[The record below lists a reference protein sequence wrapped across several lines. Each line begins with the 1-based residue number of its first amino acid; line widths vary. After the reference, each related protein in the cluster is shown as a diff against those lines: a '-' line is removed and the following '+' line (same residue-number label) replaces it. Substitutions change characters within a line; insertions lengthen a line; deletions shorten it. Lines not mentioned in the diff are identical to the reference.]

1 VIDTRGDFM
10 LLKDLSKG
18 EYFTRKSLNG
28 QEAKPSQ
35 VYIKDD
41 YDRSS
46 KKYWCQKW
54 NDISSGIELKGD
66 TEVYQ
71 DFIF

>member
-1 VIDTRGDFM
+1 MIVKELKKGD
-10 LLKDLSKG
+10 
-18 EYFTRKSLNG
+18 YFTRKPLSHT
-28 QEAKPSQ
+28 EAKPSQ
-35 VYIKDD
+35 VYIRGD
-41 YDRSS
+41 YDPST

-54 NDISSGIELKGD
+54 DDISRGIELKGN

>member
-1 VIDTRGDFM
+1 M
-10 LLKDLSKG
+10 KLKELKKG
-18 EYFTRKSLNG
+18 EYFTRRSLQG

-35 VYIKDD
+35 MYIRGD
-41 YDRSS
+41 YDQST

-54 NDISSGIELKGD
+54 DDISRGMELKGD

-71 DFIF
+71 DFIC

>member
-1 VIDTRGDFM
+1 MKLKEVKRGDF
-10 LLKDLSKG
+10 
-18 EYFTRKSLNG
+18 FVRKPLHE

-35 VYIKDD
+35 VYIREE
-41 YDRSS
+41 YDRSE

-54 NDISSGIELKGD
+54 NDISRGMWLKGD

-71 DFIF
+71 DFTF

>member
-1 VIDTRGDFM
+1 M
-10 LLKDLSKG
+10 KLKELKKG
-18 EYFTRKSLNG
+18 EYFTRTSLSG

-35 VYIKDD
+35 VYIKGT
-41 YDRSS
+41 YDQST

-54 NDISSGIELKGD
+54 DDISRGIELNGD
-66 TEVYQ
+66 TEIYT

>member
-1 VIDTRGDFM
+1 M
-10 LLKDLSKG
+10 KLKELKKG

-28 QEAKPSQ
+28 QEAKESQ
-35 VYIKDD
+35 VNIKDD
-41 YDRSS
+41 YDHST

-54 NDISSGIELKGD
+54 CDISKGIELKGD
-66 TEVYQ
+66 TEVYT

>member
-1 VIDTRGDFM
+1 MKLKELKHGD
-10 LLKDLSKG
+10 
-18 EYFTRKSLNG
+18 YFTRKPLNSK
-28 QEAKPSQ
+28 EAKPSQ
-35 VYIKDD
+35 VYIKDS
-41 YDRSS
+41 YNQST

-54 NDISSGIELKGD
+54 DDISRGIELKGD

>member
-1 VIDTRGDFM
+1 MKLKELKHGDF
-10 LLKDLSKG
+10 
-18 EYFTRKSLNG
+18 FTMKPING
-28 QEAKPSQ
+28 QEAKESQ

-41 YDRSS
+41 YDRST

-54 NDISSGIELKGD
+54 NDISKGIELKGD
-66 TEVYQ
+66 AEVYT

>member
-1 VIDTRGDFM
+1 MKLKELKHGDF
-10 LLKDLSKG
+10 
-18 EYFTRKSLNG
+18 FIRKPMNG
-28 QEAKPSQ
+28 QEAKESQ

-41 YDRSS
+41 YDRST

-54 NDISSGIELKGD
+54 DDISKGMELKGD

>member
-1 VIDTRGDFM
+1 M
-10 LLKDLSKG
+10 KLKELKRG
-18 EYFTRKSLNG
+18 EYFTRKPMYE

-35 VYIKDD
+35 VYIKED
-41 YDRSS
+41 YDRST

-54 NDISSGIELKGD
+54 DDISRGMELKGD
-66 TEVYQ
+66 TEVYM

>member
-1 VIDTRGDFM
+1 MKLKELRKGD
-10 LLKDLSKG
+10 
-18 EYFTRKSLNG
+18 YFTRKSLSHT
-28 QEAKPSQ
+28 EAKPSQ
-35 VYIKDD
+35 VYIKQE
-41 YDRSS
+41 YDQST

-54 NDISSGIELKGD
+54 DDISKGIELKGD

>member
-1 VIDTRGDFM
+1 MKLKELRKGD
-10 LLKDLSKG
+10 
-18 EYFTRKSLNG
+18 YFTRKPLSHT
-28 QEAKPSQ
+28 EAKPSQ
-35 VYIKDD
+35 VYIKQE
-41 YDRSS
+41 YDQST

-54 NDISSGIELKGD
+54 DDISKGIELKGD

>member
-1 VIDTRGDFM
+1 MKLKELKHGDF
-10 LLKDLSKG
+10 
-18 EYFTRKSLNG
+18 FTRKPMNG
-28 QEAKPSQ
+28 QEAKESQ

-41 YDRSS
+41 YDRST

-54 NDISSGIELKGD
+54 NDISKGIELKGD

>member
-1 VIDTRGDFM
+1 M
-10 LLKDLSKG
+10 QLKDLKKG
-18 EYFTRKSLNG
+18 EFFTRKSLG
-28 QEAKPSQ
+28 GKEAKGNQ
-35 VYIKDD
+35 IYVRQE
-41 YDRSS
+41 YDPGS

-54 NDISSGIELKGD
+54 NDISTGIELSGN

>member
-1 VIDTRGDFM
+1 M
-10 LLKDLSKG
+10 KLKELKRG
-18 EYFTRKSLNG
+18 EYFTRKPMYE

-35 VYIKDD
+35 VYIKED
-41 YDRSS
+41 YDRST

-54 NDISSGIELKGD
+54 DDISSGMELKGD
-66 TEVYQ
+66 AEVYT

>member
-1 VIDTRGDFM
+1 MKLKELKHGDF
-10 LLKDLSKG
+10 
-18 EYFTRKSLNG
+18 FTRKSMNG
-28 QEAKPSQ
+28 REAKESQ

-41 YDRSS
+41 YDRST

-54 NDISSGIELKGD
+54 NDISKGIELKGD
-66 TEVYQ
+66 AEVYT

>member
-1 VIDTRGDFM
+1 MKLKELKHGDF
-10 LLKDLSKG
+10 
-18 EYFTRKSLNG
+18 FTRKSMNG
-28 QEAKPSQ
+28 REAKESQ

-41 YDRSS
+41 YDRST

-54 NDISSGIELKGD
+54 NDISKGIELKGD

>member
-1 VIDTRGDFM
+1 MKI
-10 LLKDLSKG
+10 KDLKKG
-18 EYFTRKSLNG
+18 DYFTRKPLSYA
-28 QEAKPSQ
+28 EAKPSQ
-35 VYIKDD
+35 VYIKQE
-41 YDRSS
+41 YDQST

-54 NDISSGIELKGD
+54 DDISKGMELKGD

>member
-1 VIDTRGDFM
+1 M
-10 LLKDLSKG
+10 KLKELKKDDLFS
-18 EYFTRKSLNG
+18 RKPLNHK
-28 QEAKPSQ
+28 EALAPQ
-35 VYIKDD
+35 IYIKGA

-54 NDISSGIELKGD
+54 DDISKGIELKGD